1 MKNNNLVKQ
10 HKYYNNEFFAKW
22 AKLYDLEKY
31 ILFPLRK
38 KAARFLDLKPPKK
51 IVDVATGTGAQAFEF
66 AKIGH
71 DVIGIDLSPEMLNQA
86 KKKIPHGQFIQL
98 SVLDLDKKFK
108 ENYFDYIFVIDAFH
122 HFPEHKKVMKRF
134 RAVLKYKG
142 TLIITELDFGK
153 VFNYL
158 FHVLEPGNNW
168 IYTKKAMKNIFKES
182 GFAIKKQK
190 NIGIF
195 SYVTI
200 GLKGGVSNN

>member
-1 MKNNNLVKQ
+1 MNIQKQQ
-10 HKYYNNEFFAKW
+10 HKNENIFDIVSPVYDQGIIGKWLFSVIKKTVNEVKIKHNAK
-22 AKLYDLEKY
+22 
-31 ILFPLRK
+31 ILD
-38 KAARFLDLKPPKK
+38 AG
-51 IVDVATGTGAQAFEF
+51 TGTGNLFLILE
-66 AKIGH
+66 KNKTL
-71 DVIGIDLSPEMLNQA
+71 DLYGIDISKKMLNQA

-134 RAVLKYKG
+134 RAVLKYK
-142 TLIITELDFGK
+142 
-153 VFNYL
+153 
-158 FHVLEPGNNW
+158 
-168 IYTKKAMKNIFKES
+168 
-182 GFAIKKQK
+182 